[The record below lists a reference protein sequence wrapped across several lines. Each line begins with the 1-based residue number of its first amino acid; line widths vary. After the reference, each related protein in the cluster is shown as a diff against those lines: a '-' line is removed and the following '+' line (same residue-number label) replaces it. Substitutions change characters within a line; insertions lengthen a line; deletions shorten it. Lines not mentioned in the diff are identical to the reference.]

1 MAERITYDD
10 VMDARREIRDELLPV
25 VREAE
30 LELVA
35 EYFWALDPIAPQVEG
50 HYTIDEL
57 VAVLEG
63 ERPWPTDAHFRGLL
77 SEYLQSRDANPYLDE
92 WNRKGDVR
100 EELERRLEVA
110 AA

>member
-10 VMDARREIRDELLPV
+10 VMEARREIRDELLPA
-25 VREAE
+25 VRDAG
-30 LELVA
+30 LETVA
-35 EYFWALDPIAPQVEG
+35 EYFWALDPIAPQVDG

-57 VAVLEG
+57 VAILEG

-100 EELERRLEVA
+100 EELERLLEVA